1 MAMATE
7 KVIITIST
15 PTGQEVTVDT
25 EAVSDED
32 AQQVRLFGAVEGC
45 QCDQAAESTHSPT
58 DEPKAPPAPAQP
70 VAKRKPW
77 ENLTD
82 TPKGLNFQPEAELHA
97 KMNWVCD
104 NVPKMS
110 RLRILREGAM
120 MFCDAMIKKYYKE

>member
-1 MAMATE
+1 MATE

-15 PTGQEVTVDT
+15 PTGQGVTVDT
-25 EAVSDED
+25 HAASDETT
-32 AQQVRLFGAVEGC
+32 QHVRLFGAVEGRPS
-45 QCDQAAESTHSPT
+45 DQAAESTHSPT

-77 ENLTD
+77 ENPTD
-82 TPKGLNFQPEAELHA
+82 APKGLNFQPEAELHA
-97 KMNWVCD
+97 KMNWVCE

-120 MFCDAMIKKYYKE
+120 MFCEAMIEKHYKG